1 LREGR
6 MNNAVPGRPSTPGKR
21 FLSRREVALLFD
33 VSAHTVYR
41 WTREGR
47 LPYIMTPGG
56 RRRYP
61 KEEIDRVAATW
72 LQVHWCE
79 RIMPSVQGAHTM
91 ETTRRERCGKA
102 A

>member
-1 LREGR
+1 

-33 VSAHTVYR
+33 VSAHTIYR

-61 KEEIDRVAATW
+61 REEIDRLAATW
-72 LQVHWCE
+72 LQGHRGGE
-79 RIMPSVQGAHTM
+79 REPS
-91 ETTRRERCGKA
+91 RP
-102 A
+102 